1 LSDFEIV
8 IMATALKVK
17 EAVKES
23 LLGTEEPT
31 QLSAQTRSTF
41 LLHAK
46 KDPESGE
53 SYMGR
58 EEFINAIA
66 PPTEDYVCSNPRPI
80 YQKLPPPDICS

>member
-1 LSDFEIV
+1 
-8 IMATALKVK
+8 MATALKVK

-23 LLGTEEPT
+23 LLGTEEPA

-46 KDPESGE
+46 KDPKSGE

-58 EEFINAIA
+58 DEFINAIA
-66 PPTEDYVCSNPRPI
+66 PPTEDYVCSILDRSIRYVNNLSKIAPAR
-80 YQKLPPPDICS
+80 YL